1 MGGEGLLEK
10 GENPKVINNLGDL
23 MYWNPNYLIKDSIV
37 NAIIA
42 IKKAT
47 DNELAK
53 NGKLSGILKEAEE
66 QEKLIEVL
74 LCLAQEYV
82 GMMLSRS
89 ALEQEPN
96 AVLKKMVV
104 MLLTFKVNSELKMLY
119 QALLGNKELFYK
131 YMM

>member
-1 MGGEGLLEK
+1 MLEK

>member
-1 MGGEGLLEK
+1 MKEK
-10 GENPKVINNLGDL
+10 GEKPKVINNLDDL
-23 MYWNPNYLIKDSIV
+23 MHWNPNYLIKDPIV
-37 NAIIA
+37 NAITV

-47 DNELAK
+47 DNELSK
-53 NGKLSGILKEAEE
+53 NGKLSDILEEAEE

-74 LCLAQEYV
+74 LCLTQEYV
-82 GMMLSRS
+82 GMKLSQS

-104 MLLTFKVNSELKMLY
+104 MILTFDINDDIKMLY
-119 QALLGNKELFYK
+119 QALLQNKELFYK